1 MHSRRSSPP
10 NNNPNMSSGYT
21 PPDEPNSSEEH
32 QNPISSIPNTGPP
45 VVPRPTAL
53 SNEGQSPFVSA
64 TSRVQLEGSSERIL
78 STRTPPGGSNHGEV
92 SPSPHR
98 EGRPLILSDPP
109 SRNVSRAEG
118 TTTNVGPAQGSSV
131 ARGGA
136 REGNPPS
143 VSTESSVTP
152 TIRLAALDEL
162 LSPEQ
167 SAGIRSLISHHA
179 LQRQKLASAGSYL
192 TRLHSE
198 ATDLRTS
205 VESLTGRLNRVA
217 SDTVQLLLEGDNI
230 LAAISKAF
238 EGPSSQG
245 GPSLVE
251 LPVSGRL
258 PYGQSYEDIYH
269 IEEPTGNPQ
278 TLTNIIGEDS
288 TGSRHSGNHEVEVLQ
303 EALPSGEGNC

>member
-1 MHSRRSSPP
+1 
-10 NNNPNMSSGYT
+10 
-21 PPDEPNSSEEH
+21 
-32 QNPISSIPNTGPP
+32 
-45 VVPRPTAL
+45 VAPRPTAL

-109 SRNVSRAEG
+109 SRNASRAEG

-167 SAGIRSLISHHA
+167 SAGIQSLISHHA
-179 LQRQKLASAGSYL
+179 YRGK
-192 TRLHSE
+192 
-198 ATDLRTS
+198 
-205 VESLTGRLNRVA
+205 N
-217 SDTVQLLLEGDNI
+217 
-230 LAAISKAF
+230 
-238 EGPSSQG
+238 
-245 GPSLVE
+245 
-251 LPVSGRL
+251 LPL
-258 PYGQSYEDIYH
+258 PGH
-269 IEEPTGNPQ
+269 I
-278 TLTNIIGEDS
+278 
-288 TGSRHSGNHEVEVLQ
+288 
-303 EALPSGEGNC
+303 

>member
-1 MHSRRSSPP
+1 MVRKCE
-10 NNNPNMSSGYT
+10 N
-21 PPDEPNSSEEH
+21 
-32 QNPISSIPNTGPP
+32 
-45 VVPRPTAL
+45 
-53 SNEGQSPFVSA
+53 
-64 TSRVQLEGSSERIL
+64 
-78 STRTPPGGSNHGEV
+78 TRTESHG
-92 SPSPHR
+92 PHH
-98 EGRPLILSDPP
+98 
-109 SRNVSRAEG
+109 RAEG
-118 TTTNVGPAQGSSV
+118 MTTNVGPVQGSSV

-152 TIRLAALDEL
+152 MIRLAALDEL

-167 SAGIRSLISHHA
+167 SAGIQSLISHHT

-205 VESLTGRLNRVA
+205 VESLTGWLNRVA

-245 GPSLVE
+245 GLSLVE
-251 LPVSGRL
+251 LPVSG
-258 PYGQSYEDIYH
+258 
-269 IEEPTGNPQ
+269 
-278 TLTNIIGEDS
+278 
-288 TGSRHSGNHEVEVLQ
+288 
-303 EALPSGEGNC
+303 

>member
-21 PPDEPNSSEEH
+21 PPDEPNSSEDH

-45 VVPRPTAL
+45 VAPRPTAL

-78 STRTPPGGSNHGEV
+78 SMRTPPGGSNHGEV

-109 SRNVSRAEG
+109 SRNASRAEG
-118 TTTNVGPAQGSSV
+118 TTTNIGPAQGSSV

-143 VSTESSVTP
+143 VSTKSSVTP
-152 TIRLAALDEL
+152 TIQLAALDEL

-167 SAGIRSLISHHA
+167 SAGIQSLISHHA

-192 TRLHSE
+192 TRLHSKV
-198 ATDLRTS
+198 TDLRMS
-205 VESLTGRLNRVA
+205 VESLTGRLCYEHGL
-217 SDTVQLLLEGDNI
+217 S
-230 LAAISKAF
+230 AANSVLNH
-238 EGPSSQG
+238 GPTRTHRSH
-245 GPSLVE
+245 
-251 LPVSGRL
+251 GRM
-258 PYGQSYEDIYH
+258 
-269 IEEPTGNPQ
+269 
-278 TLTNIIGEDS
+278 
-288 TGSRHSGNHEVEVLQ
+288 
-303 EALPSGEGNC
+303 